1 MKSEVS
7 DKKPVKDSFAPHL
20 TSIEESD
27 PFCNF
32 VFSLG
37 SNFGDRSRNVA
48 SAIEWLAGFLT
59 DLAVSDIYET
69 PAYGHNGSPY
79 MNAVV
84 RGRLRQSGGLQTLQ
98 QACKEYELLNG
109 RDGEARKN
117 NRVPIDIDIVMAGE
131 TILRETDFSRGFF
144 QQGYRQISD
153 QSGLQERLER

>member
-1 MKSEVS
+1 
-7 DKKPVKDSFAPHL
+7 
-20 TSIEESD
+20 
-27 PFCNF
+27 
-32 VFSLG
+32 
-37 SNFGDRSRNVA
+37 
-48 SAIEWLAGFLT
+48 
-59 DLAVSDIYET
+59 
-69 PAYGHNGSPY
+69 